1 MMARKRPH
9 RDGCGIAHAADL
21 LGERWALVI
30 IRELLLG
37 PKRFTDLRAG
47 VPDISPNVLSQRL
60 QELERSGLVR
70 RRKLPPP
77 TGARVYELT
86 RWGAELEPAVL
97 ALGRWAS
104 RSPALPRD
112 GEMGVDSMVLAIKSS
127 FDPAAAG
134 DLAATYGLVLDDHP
148 FRIEVSNGRL
158 SVRRGEA
165 DEPDA
170 LVRSDPSTI
179 ASIVFRG
186 RSLTAAARAGEVEI
200 EGSRRAVNRLLRAI

>member
-1 MMARKRPH
+1 MARKRPH

-60 QELERSGLVR
+60 HELEGSGLVR

-86 RWGAELEPAVL
+86 PWGAELEPAVL

-112 GEMGVDSMVLAIKSS
+112 GQMGIDSMVLAIKSS
-127 FDPAAAG
+127 FDPGAAG
-134 DLAATYGLVLDDHP
+134 DLAATYGLVLDEHP
-148 FRIEVSNGRL
+148 FRIEIANGRL

-170 LVRSDPSTI
+170 LIRSDPNTI
-179 ASIVFRG
+179 AAIVLRG
-186 RSLTAAARAGEVEI
+186 RSLTAATRAGKVEI